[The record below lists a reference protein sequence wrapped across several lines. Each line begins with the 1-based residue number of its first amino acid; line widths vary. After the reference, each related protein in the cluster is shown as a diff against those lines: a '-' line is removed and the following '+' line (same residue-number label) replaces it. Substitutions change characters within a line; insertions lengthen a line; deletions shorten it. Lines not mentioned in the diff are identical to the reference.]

1 MLTLQPFSQLMRFKP
16 QIDAIGERCSRPH
29 LLSEIVVA
37 LANERAFLFAD
48 GDSFC
53 VLRPLICDG
62 EKVVEVWAAHG
73 KRGNEIRSHEAQ
85 ARELALK
92 VGAKY
97 IQFWTVLPA
106 LNALAKRRGY
116 ELYSEY
122 QQFTIWRVPL

>member
-1 MLTLQPFSQLMRFKP
+1 MLTLQPFSQLVRFKP
-16 QIDAIGERCSRPH
+16 QIDAIGAECSRPH
-29 LLSEIVVA
+29 LLSEIAVA

-53 VLRPLICDG
+53 VLRPLIDDG
-62 EKVVEVWAAHG
+62 EKIVEVWAAYG
-73 KRGNEIRSHEAQ
+73 KRGNEIRAREAQ
-85 ARELALK
+85 ARELAHA

-116 ELYSEY
+116 QLHRTQEHY
-122 QQFTIWRVPL
+122 TIWRVPL